1 MLFKCLNL
9 INQFVLTVYNK
20 LYTPTKAVVVPYAA
34 NFDSTCFGNLKV
46 LINNIRKKLLF
57 KNMYIS

>member
-1 MLFKCLNL
+1 MLFKYLNL

-20 LYTPTKAVVVPYAA
+20 LYALTKAVVVPYSA